1 MEILH
6 YVSIQI
12 KKTSKEGKEYVFSF
26 LIPNG
31 TTWGDS
37 IDAAYEVLEE
47 VHKESKRAIE
57 QVKPIKTEV
66 VE

>member
-12 KKTSKEGKEYVFSF
+12 KKTSKEGK
-26 LIPNG
+26 
-31 TTWGDS
+31 
-37 IDAAYEVLEE
+37 
-47 VHKESKRAIE
+47 RAIE